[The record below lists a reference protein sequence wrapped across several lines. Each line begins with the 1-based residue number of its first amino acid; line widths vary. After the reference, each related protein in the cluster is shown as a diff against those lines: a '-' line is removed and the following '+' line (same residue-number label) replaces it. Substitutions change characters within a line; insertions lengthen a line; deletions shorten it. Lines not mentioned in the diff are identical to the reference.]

1 MRKTCLLPVIFL
13 MAIAICQKAKLAFA
27 QQETPI
33 TFVYSSQAYG
43 PESLAAKEVRR
54 YLYLRTG
61 KLLPIVQYVSSL
73 DFDASLIVIARKDR
87 EVIKRIQDKYTGLA
101 SSITA
106 LKPQQYQIKTLKSG
120 NKPTVLICGAFW
132 RSFLSPWRRPA

>member
-73 DFDASLIVIARKDR
+73 DCEFKINIP
-87 EVIKRIQDKYTGLA
+87 GLHR
-101 SSITA
+101 
-106 LKPQQYQIKTLKSG
+106 L
-120 NKPTVLICGAFW
+120 
-132 RSFLSPWRRPA
+132 